1 MVLYGQSPG
10 VFVTRRGRL
19 LGLTLTALMFAF
31 SAFMFTETG
40 DWVAAVFAAGSLAYA
55 LFFLLANER
64 KDV

>member
-1 MVLYGQSPG
+1 M
-10 VFVTRRGRL
+10 TRRGRL
-19 LGLTLTALMFAF
+19 LGLALTALMFAF
-31 SAFMFTETG
+31 SAFMFTKTG